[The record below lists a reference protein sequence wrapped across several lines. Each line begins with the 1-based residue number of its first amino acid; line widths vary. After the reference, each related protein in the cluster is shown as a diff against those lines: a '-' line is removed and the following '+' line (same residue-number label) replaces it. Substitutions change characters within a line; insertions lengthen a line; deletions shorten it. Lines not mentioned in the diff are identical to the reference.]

1 MAEQKRLITKEGLQ
15 KLQDELDRRMSVDRN
30 EIAKEIEF
38 ARSYGDLSENAEY
51 TEAKNKQT
59 ENETRIAYLQDE
71 IASLEVV
78 SEEDIST
85 EEVQVGTTV
94 KIKNTDKK
102 TTIEYAIVGANES
115 DPFNNR
121 ISDESAV
128 GHALVGHKVGEKV
141 EVDVPAGTLHF
152 KILEI
157 HRTADETH

>member
-1 MAEQKRLITKEGLQ
+1 MAEQKKRITAEGLR
-15 KLQDELDRRMSVDRN
+15 KLQDELDHRIGVTRN

-71 IASLEVV
+71 IARLEVV
-78 SEEDIST
+78 SDDEINTDTVS
-85 EEVQVGTTV
+85 VGTTV
-94 KIKNTDKK
+94 RVLDQDQNEE
-102 TTIEYAIVGANES
+102 IEYSIVGAQES

-128 GHALVGHKVGEKV
+128 GHALVGLRVGDVAEV
-141 EVDVPAGTLHF
+141 EVPVGILHF
-152 KILEI
+152 EVLEI
-157 HRTADETH
+157 KR